1 MEEDKKLKE
10 MHEQVEQIM
19 QSAKAKGLEGDF
31 FYTTTLSRYVT
42 QLELL
47 EDLKK
52 HIKEDGSMVT
62 KEYVKGRQ
70 NLYVNPAV
78 AAYSKAVQTANNT
91 VVTLSKIVASFGTE
105 EVKEEDP
112 MVAFLKK

>member
-1 MEEDKKLKE
+1 MEEEKALKE
-10 MHEQVEQIM
+10 MHDQVEQIM
-19 QSAKAKGLEGDF
+19 QSAKAKGLEGNF
-31 FYTTTLSRYVT
+31 FYTTTLDRYVT

-52 HIKEDGSMVT
+52 HIKENGSMVT

-78 AAYSKAVQTANNT
+78 SAYSKAVQTANNT

-112 MVAFLKK
+112 MMTFLKE